1 MNLMATETADSQS
14 WLIMGLGNPGTK
26 YAGTRHNI
34 GQMVLDE
41 LVSRMSAKYTR
52 TKVGAQAVAVR
63 LGPGGPKAVFA
74 VSEGYMNLSG
84 KPTRGLMDYFGV
96 AAENLIVVHD
106 EVDLDF
112 GRIKIKRGGSEG
124 GHNGLKS
131 ITQHLKGEKDYI
143 RVRAGVSRPP
153 GRMDT
158 ADYVLQRF
166 SGAER
171 EELASFVSRLADAVE
186 LILFE
191 GLTAAQN
198 AVHGA

>member
-1 MNLMATETADSQS
+1 
-14 WLIMGLGNPGTK
+14 MGLGNPGPK
-26 YAGTRHNI
+26 YEGTRHNI
-34 GQMVLDE
+34 GHVVLDE
-41 LVSRMSAKYTR
+41 LLGRMNAKYTR
-52 TKVGAQAVAVR
+52 TKVGAQAVAAR

-74 VSEGYMNLSG
+74 VSEGYMNVSG

-96 AAENLIVVHD
+96 SAENLIVVHD
-106 EVDLDF
+106 ELDLDF
-112 GRIKIKRGGSEG
+112 GRLKVKRGGSEG

-143 RVRAGVSRPP
+143 RVRAGISRPP

-166 SGAER
+166 SAKER
-171 EELASFVSRLADAVE
+171 EELPGLVAQAADAVE
-186 LILFE
+186 LTIFE

-198 AVHGA
+198 KIHAA

>member
-1 MNLMATETADSQS
+1 MASETTDGQS
-14 WLIMGLGNPGTK
+14 WLIMGLGNPGEK

-41 LVSRMSAKYTR
+41 LVGRMNAKYTR
-52 TKVGAQAVAVR
+52 TKVGAKAVAAR

-74 VSEGYMNLSG
+74 VSEGYMNVSG
-84 KPTRGLMDYFGV
+84 KPARGLMDYFGV
-96 AAENLIVVHD
+96 PAEKLIVVHD
-106 EVDLDF
+106 ELDLDF

-131 ITQHLKGEKDYI
+131 ITQHLKGDRDYI
-143 RVRAGVSRPP
+143 RVRVGVSRPP

-166 SGAER
+166 SAKER
-171 EELASFVSRLADAVE
+171 EELPQLITQAADAVE
-186 LILFE
+186 LTIFE

-198 AVHGA
+198 TVHAA

>member
-1 MNLMATETADSQS
+1 MATETSSTGS
-14 WLIMGLGNPGTK
+14 WLVMGLGNPGSK
-26 YAGTRHNI
+26 YEGTRHNI
-34 GQMVLDE
+34 GHMVLDE
-41 LVSRMSAKYTR
+41 LLGRMNAKYTR
-52 TKVGAQAVAVR
+52 TKIGAQAVAAR

-74 VSEGYMNLSG
+74 VSEGYMNVSG

-96 AAENLIVVHD
+96 PAENLIVVHD
-106 EVDLDF
+106 ELDLDF

-131 ITQHLKGEKDYI
+131 ITQHLKGDKDYI
-143 RVRAGVSRPP
+143 RVRAGISRPA

-166 SGAER
+166 SSTER
-171 EELASFVSRLADAVE
+171 EELPGFVAQAADAVE
-186 LILFE
+186 LTIFE

-198 AVHGA
+198 TIHAV

>member
-1 MNLMATETADSQS
+1 MATETSSTGS
-14 WLIMGLGNPGTK
+14 WLVMGLGNPGPK
-26 YAGTRHNI
+26 YEGTRHNI
-34 GQMVLDE
+34 GHMVLDE
-41 LVSRMSAKYTR
+41 LLGRMNAKYTR
-52 TKVGAQAVAVR
+52 TKVGAQAVAAR
-63 LGPGGPKAVFA
+63 LSPGGPKAVFA
-74 VSEGYMNLSG
+74 VSEGYMNVSG

-96 AAENLIVVHD
+96 SPENLIVVHD
-106 EVDLDF
+106 ELDLDF

-143 RVRAGVSRPP
+143 RVRAGISRPP

-166 SGAER
+166 SSAER
-171 EELASFVSRLADAVE
+171 EELPGFVAQAADAVE
-186 LILFE
+186 LTIFE

-198 AVHGA
+198 RIHAA